1 MGVTVFFATK
11 MGVTVFFALFL
22 AFWAVLDTINYVM
35 LKLLLA
41 FTNQN

>member
-1 MGVTVFFATK
+1 MTK

-22 AFWAVLDTINYVM
+22 AFWAALDTVNHVM

-41 FTNQN
+41 FTNQNY

>member
-1 MGVTVFFATK
+1 MTK

-22 AFWAVLDTINYVM
+22 AFWAVLDIINYII

-41 FTNQN
+41 FTNQNY